1 MIANAVFPLG
11 RVDMTSGVHAIVQG
25 GNLNPATYLR
35 RHATGDWGDLC
46 ADDKQLNDQSI
57 QGEGRLFSSYE
68 ITDQFKLWIITEWD
82 RSVTTL
88 LLPSEY

>member
-11 RVDMTSGVHAIVQG
+11 RVVMTSGVHAIVQG

-46 ADDKQLNDQSI
+46 ADDKQLNDQSVK
-57 QGEGRLFSSYE
+57 GDGRLFSSYE
-68 ITDQFKLWIITEWD
+68 VNEQLKLWIITEWD

>member
-11 RVDMTSGVHAIVQG
+11 RVVMTSGVHATVQG

-46 ADDKQLNDQSI
+46 ADDRKLNDQSI

-68 ITDQFKLWIITEWD
+68 VSDQFKLWIITEWD